1 MRMGFKMKIAKI
13 LVMLLLVTVSTS
25 SFARGRYD
33 DSYDQ
38 GSSYQGSSSKFYLG
52 FGAGS
57 MKTDI
62 PGLNTTALS
71 WSLFA
76 GTAINRFLAAEV
88 AYTNL
93 GSTDLG
99 GGTNLKGTTYSLNL
113 VGNIPVTQAISM
125 FAKFGFANTGVYSET
140 GGASGTTYSL
150 AAPTIGLGVQVN
162 ASRKIDVRIAYDN
175 YKFTTNNSTT
185 YNSDITSASLIYKF

>member
-1 MRMGFKMKIAKI
+1 MQFKTEKGSKMKLAKI
-13 LVMLLLVTVSTS
+13 LVMLLLVTVSTT

-38 GSSYQGSSSKFYLG
+38 GSSYGATSKFYLG
-52 FGAGS
+52 LGVGS
-57 MKTDI
+57 MKPDI
-62 PGLNTTALS
+62 PGLSATAIS

-99 GGTNLKGTTYSLNL
+99 GGTNLKGTSYSLNL

-125 FAKFGFANTGVYSET
+125 FAKFGFANTGVYTET
-140 GGASGTTYSL
+140 GGATGTTYSL
-150 AAPTIGLGVQVN
+150 AAPTIGLGVQ
-162 ASRKIDVRIAYDN
+162 ASVSRRADVRIAYDN
-175 YKFTTNNSTT
+175 YKFTTNK
-185 YNSDITSASLIYKF
+185 IGRAHV